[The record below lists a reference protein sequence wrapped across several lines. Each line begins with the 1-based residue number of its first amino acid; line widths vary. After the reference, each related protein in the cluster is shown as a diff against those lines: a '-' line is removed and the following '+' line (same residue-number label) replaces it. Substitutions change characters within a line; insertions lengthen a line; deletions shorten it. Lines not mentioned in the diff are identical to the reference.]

1 VVTFADH
8 TPVVVSAPVS
18 HRREAREE
26 GVEMRSF
33 LLAAVLLVFG
43 LGVTALVAELLQTS
57 QTQRLD
63 TVVDIQGAGPPRV
76 ADPAANRRSAPSP
89 AQPMVK
95 SQ

>member
-1 VVTFADH
+1 
-8 TPVVVSAPVS
+8 
-18 HRREAREE
+18 
-26 GVEMRSF
+26 MRSF

-63 TVVDIQGAGPPRV
+63 TVVDSQGGGAGPPRV
-76 ADPAANRRSAPSP
+76 ADPASNRRSAPSP